1 MKLATFCHQGAQNV
15 GVLTPDEK
23 NICPLGAF
31 GFDCPDMLSVIKTL
45 DKKQVAELTA
55 RLAAGEAPEA
65 LPLGEVRL
73 LAPIPRPAQDVICLG
88 VNYAAHAL
96 ECDFIGDFSA
106 PRETEPAI
114 YFAKR
119 VDRAVDPEGT
129 VDSHADLVS
138 DLDYEVELAVI
149 LGKDALN
156 VAENDCEPYIFGYT
170 ILNDISA
177 RTIQRRHKQW
187 YRGKSLDDF
196 TPMGPWIVTAH
207 EIAFPP
213 VLGIGCKVNGE
224 VRQDSKTDCL
234 IHGVAEIISELSQGM
249 TLRAGTI
256 IATGTP
262 SGVAMGMEQPKYL
275 QPGDVM
281 ECWIEGI
288 GTLRNTVK

>member
-1 MKLATFCHQGAQNV
+1 MKLATFFYQGVEKV
-15 GVLTPDEK
+15 GVLTPDGQK
-23 NICPLGAF
+23 VCPLGAF
-31 GFDCPDMLSVIKTL
+31 GFDCPDMLSAIKAL
-45 DKKQVAELTA
+45 DKQTVAGLTA

-65 LPLGEVRL
+65 LPLDTVKL

-119 VDRAVDPEGT
+119 VDRAVDPEGA
-129 VDSHADLVS
+129 VDSHSDLVS

-196 TPMGPWIVTAH
+196 TPMGPWIVTAD

-213 VLGIGCKVNGE
+213 VLSIDCKVNGE

-234 IHGVAEIISELSQGM
+234 IHGVAEVISELSQGM

-262 SGVAMGMEQPKYL
+262 SGVAMGMDDPKYL
-275 QPGDVM
+275 RPGDVM
-281 ECWIEGI
+281 ECWIEQI

>member
-1 MKLATFCHQGAQNV
+1 MKLATFFYQGVEKV
-15 GVLTPDEK
+15 GVLTPDGQK
-23 NICPLGAF
+23 VCPLSAF
-31 GFDCPDMLSVIKTL
+31 GFDCPDMLSAIKAL
-45 DKKQVAELTA
+45 DKQTVAGLTA

-65 LPLGEVRL
+65 LPLDTVKL

-119 VDRAVDPEGT
+119 VDRAVDPEGA
-129 VDSHADLVS
+129 VDSHSDLVS

-196 TPMGPWIVTAH
+196 TPMGPWIVTAD

-213 VLGIGCKVNGE
+213 VLSIGCKVNGE

-234 IHGVAEIISELSQGM
+234 IHGVAEVISELSQGM

-262 SGVAMGMEQPKYL
+262 SGVAMGMDDPKYL
-275 QPGDVM
+275 RPGDVM
-281 ECWIEGI
+281 ECWIEQI

>member
-1 MKLATFCHQGAQNV
+1 MKLATFFYQGVEKV
-15 GVLTPDEK
+15 GVLTPDGQK
-23 NICPLGAF
+23 VCPLGAF
-31 GFDCPDMLSVIKTL
+31 GFDCPDMLSAIKAL
-45 DKKQVAELTA
+45 DKQTVAGLTA

-65 LPLGEVRL
+65 LPLDTVKL

-119 VDRAVDPEGT
+119 VDRAVDPEGA
-129 VDSHADLVS
+129 VDSHSDLVS

-156 VAENDCEPYIFGYT
+156 VAESDCEPYIFGYT

-196 TPMGPWIVTAH
+196 TPMGPWIVTAD

-213 VLGIGCKVNGE
+213 VLSIGCKVNGE
-224 VRQDSKTDCL
+224 ARQDSKTDCL
-234 IHGVAEIISELSQGM
+234 IHGVAEVISELSQGM

-262 SGVAMGMEQPKYL
+262 SGVAMGMDDPKYL
-275 QPGDVM
+275 RPGDVM
-281 ECWIEGI
+281 ECWIEQI

>member
-1 MKLATFCHQGAQNV
+1 MKLATFFYQGVEKV
-15 GVLTPDEK
+15 GVLTPDGQK
-23 NICPLGAF
+23 VCPLGAF
-31 GFDCPDMLSVIKTL
+31 GFDCPDMLSAIKAL
-45 DKKQVAELTA
+45 DKQTVAGLTA
-55 RLAAGEAPEA
+55 RLAAGETPEA
-65 LPLGEVRL
+65 LPLDTVKL

-119 VDRAVDPEGT
+119 VDRAVDPEGA
-129 VDSHADLVS
+129 VDSHSDLVS

-196 TPMGPWIVTAH
+196 TPMGPWIVTAD

-213 VLGIGCKVNGE
+213 VLSIGCKVNGE

-234 IHGVAEIISELSQGM
+234 IHGVAEVISELSQGM

-262 SGVAMGMEQPKYL
+262 SGVAMGMDDPKYL
-275 QPGDVM
+275 RPGDVM
-281 ECWIEGI
+281 ECWIEQI

>member
-1 MKLATFCHQGAQNV
+1 MKLATFFYQGVEKV
-15 GVLTPDEK
+15 GVLTPDGQK
-23 NICPLGAF
+23 VCPLGAF
-31 GFDCPDMLSVIKTL
+31 GFDCPDMLSAIKAL
-45 DKKQVAELTA
+45 DKQTVAGLTA

-65 LPLGEVRL
+65 LPLDTVKL

-119 VDRAVDPEGT
+119 VDRAVDPEGA
-129 VDSHADLVS
+129 VDSHSDLVS

-156 VAENDCEPYIFGYT
+156 VAESDCEPYIFGYT

-196 TPMGPWIVTAH
+196 TPMGPWIVTAD

-213 VLGIGCKVNGE
+213 VLSIGCKVNGE

-234 IHGVAEIISELSQGM
+234 IHGMAEVISELSQGM

-262 SGVAMGMEQPKYL
+262 SGVAMGMDDPKYL
-275 QPGDVM
+275 RPGDVM
-281 ECWIEGI
+281 ECWIEQI

>member
-1 MKLATFCHQGAQNV
+1 MKLATFFYQGVEKV
-15 GVLTPDEK
+15 GVLTPDGQH
-23 NICPLGAF
+23 ICPLGAF
-31 GFDCPDMLSVIKTL
+31 GFDCPDMLSAIKAL
-45 DKKQVAELTA
+45 DKQTVAGLTA

-65 LPLGEVRL
+65 LPLDTVKL

-119 VDRAVDPEGT
+119 VDRAVDPEGA
-129 VDSHADLVS
+129 VDSHSDLVS

-156 VAENDCEPYIFGYT
+156 VAENDSEPYIFGYT

-196 TPMGPWIVTAH
+196 TPMGPWIVTAD

-213 VLGIGCKVNGE
+213 VLSIGCKVNGE

-234 IHGVAEIISELSQGM
+234 IHGVAEVISELSQGM

-262 SGVAMGMEQPKYL
+262 SGVAMGMDDPKYL
-275 QPGDVM
+275 RPGDVM
-281 ECWIEGI
+281 ECWIEQI

>member
-1 MKLATFCHQGAQNV
+1 MKLATFFYQGVEKV
-15 GVLTPDEK
+15 GVLTPDGQK
-23 NICPLGAF
+23 VCPLGAF
-31 GFDCPDMLSVIKTL
+31 GFDCPDMLSAIKAL
-45 DKKQVAELTA
+45 DKQTVAGLTA

-65 LPLGEVRL
+65 LPLDTVKL

-119 VDRAVDPEGT
+119 VDRAVDPEGD
-129 VDSHADLVS
+129 VDSHSDLVS

-156 VAENDCEPYIFGYT
+156 VAESDCESYIFGYT

-196 TPMGPWIVTAH
+196 TPMGPWIVTAD

-213 VLGIGCKVNGE
+213 VLSIGCKVNGE

-234 IHGVAEIISELSQGM
+234 IHGVAEVISELSQGM

-262 SGVAMGMEQPKYL
+262 SGVAMGMDDPKYL
-275 QPGDVM
+275 RPGDVM
-281 ECWIEGI
+281 ECWIEQI

>member
-1 MKLATFCHQGAQNV
+1 MKLATYFYQGVEAV
-15 GVLTPDEK
+15 GVVTPDGK
-23 NICPLGAF
+23 KICPLTAF
-31 GFDCPDMLSVIKTL
+31 GYDCTDMLSAIKLL
-45 DKKQVAELTA
+45 DRQQVAALTA
-55 RLAAGEAPEA
+55 RLAAGEAPEGLELCA
-65 LPLGEVRL
+65 VKL

-119 VDRAVDPEGT
+119 VDRAVDPDGP

-156 VAENDCEPYIFGYT
+156 VAESDCEPYIFGYT

-177 RTIQRRHKQW
+177 RTIQKRHKQW

-196 TPMGPWIVTAH
+196 TPMGPWIVTAD
-207 EIAFPP
+207 EVAFPP
-213 VLGIGCKVNGE
+213 VLSIGCKVNGE
-224 VRQDSKTDCL
+224 IRQDSKTDCL
-234 IHGVAEIISELSQGM
+234 IHGVAEVISELSQGM

-262 SGVAMGMEQPKYL
+262 SGVAMGMDDPKYL
-275 QPGDVM
+275 QPGDEM

>member
-1 MKLATFCHQGAQNV
+1 MKLATYLYQETENV
-15 GVLTPDEK
+15 GVLTADGQH
-23 NICPLGAF
+23 ICPLRAF
-31 GFDCPDMLSVIKTL
+31 GFACTDMVSAIKLL
-45 DKKQVAELTA
+45 DRQQVAALTA
-55 RLAAGEAPEA
+55 RLATGEAPEA
-65 LPLGEVRL
+65 LPLDAVRL

-119 VDRAVDPEGT
+119 VDRAVDPEGDI
-129 VDSHADLVS
+129 DSHADLVS

-156 VAENDCEPYIFGYT
+156 VAENDCEQYIFGYT

-187 YRGKSLDDF
+187 YRGKSLDNF
-196 TPMGPWIVTAH
+196 TPMGPWIVTAD
-207 EIAFPP
+207 EVAFPP
-213 VLGIGCKVNGE
+213 VLSIGCKVNDE

-234 IHGVAEIISELSQGM
+234 IHGVAEVVSELSQGM

-262 SGVAMGMEQPKYL
+262 SGVAMGMEQPCYL
-275 QPGDVM
+275 QPGDVV

-288 GTLRNTVK
+288 GTLRNTVR

>member
-1 MKLATFCHQGAQNV
+1 MKLATFFYQGVEKV
-15 GVLTPDEK
+15 GVLTPDGQR
-23 NICPLGAF
+23 ICPLGAF
-31 GFDCPDMLSVIKTL
+31 GFDCPDMLSAIKAL
-45 DKKQVAELTA
+45 DKQTVAGLTA

-65 LPLGEVRL
+65 LPLDTVKL

-114 YFAKR
+114 YFTKR
-119 VDRAVDPEGT
+119 VDRAVDPEGA
-129 VDSHADLVS
+129 VDSHSDLVS

-196 TPMGPWIVTAH
+196 TPMGPWIVTAD

-213 VLGIGCKVNGE
+213 VLSIGCKVNGE
-224 VRQDSKTDCL
+224 ARQDSKTDCL
-234 IHGVAEIISELSQGM
+234 IHGVAEVISELSQGM

-262 SGVAMGMEQPKYL
+262 SGVAMGMDDPKYL
-275 QPGDVM
+275 RPGDVM
-281 ECWIEGI
+281 ECWIEQI

>member
-1 MKLATFCHQGAQNV
+1 MKLATFFYQGVEKV
-15 GVLTPDEK
+15 GVLTPDGQK
-23 NICPLGAF
+23 VCPLGAF
-31 GFDCPDMLSVIKTL
+31 GFDCPDMLSAIKAL
-45 DKKQVAELTA
+45 DKQTVAGLTA

-65 LPLGEVRL
+65 LPLDTVKL

-119 VDRAVDPEGT
+119 VDRAVDPEGA
-129 VDSHADLVS
+129 VDSHSDLVS

-196 TPMGPWIVTAH
+196 TPMGPWIVTAD

-213 VLGIGCKVNGE
+213 VLSIGCKVNGE

-234 IHGVAEIISELSQGM
+234 IHGVAEVISELSQGM

-262 SGVAMGMEQPKYL
+262 SGVAMGMDDPKYL
-275 QPGDVM
+275 RPGDVM
-281 ECWIEGI
+281 ECWIEQI

>member
-1 MKLATFCHQGAQNV
+1 MKLATFFYQGVEKV
-15 GVLTPDEK
+15 GVLTPDGQK
-23 NICPLGAF
+23 VCPLGAF
-31 GFDCPDMLSVIKTL
+31 GFDCLDMLSAIKAL
-45 DKKQVAELTA
+45 DKQTVAGLTA

-65 LPLGEVRL
+65 LPLDTVKL

-119 VDRAVDPEGT
+119 VDRAVDPEGA
-129 VDSHADLVS
+129 VDSHSDLVS

-196 TPMGPWIVTAH
+196 TPMGPWIVTAD

-213 VLGIGCKVNGE
+213 VLSIGCKVNGE

-234 IHGVAEIISELSQGM
+234 IHGVAEVISELSQGM

-262 SGVAMGMEQPKYL
+262 SGVAMGMDDPKYL
-275 QPGDVM
+275 RPGDVM
-281 ECWIEGI
+281 ECWIEQI

>member
-1 MKLATFCHQGAQNV
+1 MKLATFFYQGVEKV
-15 GVLTPDEK
+15 GVLTPGGQK
-23 NICPLGAF
+23 VCPLGAF
-31 GFDCPDMLSVIKTL
+31 GFDCPDMLSAIKAL
-45 DKKQVAELTA
+45 DKQTVAGLTA

-65 LPLGEVRL
+65 LPLDTVKL

-119 VDRAVDPEGT
+119 VDRAVDPEGEI
-129 VDSHADLVS
+129 DSHADLVS

-187 YRGKSLDDF
+187 YRGKSLDNF
-196 TPMGPWIVTAH
+196 TPMGPWIVTAD
-207 EIAFPP
+207 EVAFPP
-213 VLGIGCKVNGE
+213 VLSIGCKVNGQ

-234 IHGVAEIISELSQGM
+234 IHGVAEVVSELSQGM

-262 SGVAMGMEQPKYL
+262 SGVAMGMDDPKYL
-275 QPGDVM
+275 RPGDVM
-281 ECWIEGI
+281 ECWIEQI

>member
-1 MKLATFCHQGAQNV
+1 MKLATYLYQETENV
-15 GVLTPDEK
+15 GVLTADGQR
-23 NICPLGAF
+23 ICPLRAF
-31 GFDCPDMLSVIKTL
+31 GFACTDMLSAIKLL
-45 DKKQVAELTA
+45 DRQQVAALTA

-65 LPLGEVRL
+65 LPLGTVKL

-114 YFAKR
+114 YFSKR
-119 VDRAVDPEGT
+119 VDRAVDPEGEI
-129 VDSHADLVS
+129 DSHADLVS

-156 VAENDCEPYIFGYT
+156 VPENDCEPYIFGYT

-187 YRGKSLDDF
+187 YRGKSLDNF
-196 TPMGPWIVTAH
+196 TPMGPWIVTAD
-207 EIAFPP
+207 EVAFPP
-213 VLGIGCKVNGE
+213 VLSIGCKVNGQ

-234 IHGVAEIISELSQGM
+234 IHGVAEVVSELSQGM

-262 SGVAMGMEQPKYL
+262 SGVAMGMDDPKYL
-275 QPGDVM
+275 QPGDEM

-288 GTLRNTVK
+288 GTLRNTVR

>member
-1 MKLATFCHQGAQNV
+1 MKLATFFYQGVEKV
-15 GVLTPDEK
+15 GVLTPDGQK
-23 NICPLGAF
+23 VCPLGAF
-31 GFDCPDMLSVIKTL
+31 GFDCPDMLSAIKAL
-45 DKKQVAELTA
+45 DKQTVAGLTA
-55 RLAAGEAPEA
+55 RLAAGESPEA
-65 LPLGEVRL
+65 LPLDTVKL

-119 VDRAVDPEGT
+119 VDRAVDPEGA
-129 VDSHADLVS
+129 VDSHSDLVS

-196 TPMGPWIVTAH
+196 TPMGPWIVTAD

-213 VLGIGCKVNGE
+213 VLSIGCKVNGE

-234 IHGVAEIISELSQGM
+234 IHGVAEVISELSQGM

-262 SGVAMGMEQPKYL
+262 SGVAMGMDDPKYL
-275 QPGDVM
+275 RPGDVM
-281 ECWIEGI
+281 ECWIEQI

>member
-1 MKLATFCHQGAQNV
+1 MKLATFFYQGVEKV
-15 GVLTPDEK
+15 GVLTPDGQK
-23 NICPLGAF
+23 VCPLGAF
-31 GFDCPDMLSVIKTL
+31 GFDCPDMLSAIKAL
-45 DKKQVAELTA
+45 DKQTVAGLTV

-65 LPLGEVRL
+65 LPLDTVKL

-119 VDRAVDPEGT
+119 VDRAVDPEGA
-129 VDSHADLVS
+129 VDSHSDLVS

-156 VAENDCEPYIFGYT
+156 VAESDCEPYIFGYT

-196 TPMGPWIVTAH
+196 TPMGPWIVTAD

-213 VLGIGCKVNGE
+213 VLSIGCKVNGE
-224 VRQDSKTDCL
+224 ARQDSKTDCL
-234 IHGVAEIISELSQGM
+234 IHGVAEVISELSQGM

-262 SGVAMGMEQPKYL
+262 SGVAMGMDDPKYL
-275 QPGDVM
+275 RPGDVM
-281 ECWIEGI
+281 ECWIEQI

>member
-1 MKLATFCHQGAQNV
+1 MKLATFFYQGVEKV
-15 GVLTPDEK
+15 GVLTPDGQK
-23 NICPLGAF
+23 VCPLGAF
-31 GFDCPDMLSVIKTL
+31 GFDCPDMLSAIKAL
-45 DKKQVAELTA
+45 DKQTVAGLTA

-65 LPLGEVRL
+65 LPLDTVKL

-119 VDRAVDPEGT
+119 VDRAVDPEGA
-129 VDSHADLVS
+129 VDSHSDLVS

-196 TPMGPWIVTAH
+196 TPMGPWIVTAD

-213 VLGIGCKVNGE
+213 VLSIGCKVNGE

-234 IHGVAEIISELSQGM
+234 IHGVAEVISQLSQGM

-262 SGVAMGMEQPKYL
+262 SGVAMGMDDPKYL
-275 QPGDVM
+275 RPGDVM
-281 ECWIEGI
+281 ECWIEQI

>member
-1 MKLATFCHQGAQNV
+1 MKLATFFYQGVEKV
-15 GVLTPDEK
+15 GVLTPDGQK
-23 NICPLGAF
+23 VCPLGAF
-31 GFDCPDMLSVIKTL
+31 GFDCPDMLSAIKAL
-45 DKKQVAELTA
+45 DKQTVAGLTV

-65 LPLGEVRL
+65 LPLDTVKL

-119 VDRAVDPEGT
+119 VDRAVDPEGA
-129 VDSHADLVS
+129 VDSHSDLVS

-196 TPMGPWIVTAH
+196 TPMGPWIVTAD

-213 VLGIGCKVNGE
+213 VLSIGCKVNGE

-234 IHGVAEIISELSQGM
+234 IHGVAEVISELSQGM

-262 SGVAMGMEQPKYL
+262 SGVAMGMDDPKYL
-275 QPGDVM
+275 RPGDVM
-281 ECWIEGI
+281 ECWIEQI

>member
-1 MKLATFCHQGAQNV
+1 MKLATYLYQGVEAV
-15 GVLTPDEK
+15 GVLTPDGQG
-23 NICPLGAF
+23 ICPLTAF
-31 GFDCPDMLSVIKTL
+31 GFDCADMLSAIRAL
-45 DKKQVAELTA
+45 DREQTAFLSA
-55 RLAAGEAPEA
+55 RLAAGEAPNA
-65 LPLGEVRL
+65 LPLDAVKL

-119 VDRAVDPEGT
+119 VDRAVDPEGA
-129 VDSHADLVS
+129 VDSHSDMVS

-156 VAENDCEPYIFGYT
+156 VLENDCEQYIFGYT

-177 RTIQRRHKQW
+177 RTIQKRHKQW

-196 TPMGPWIVTAH
+196 TPMGPWIVTAD

-234 IHGVAEIISELSQGM
+234 IHGVAEVISELSQGM

-275 QPGDVM
+275 KPGDVM
-281 ECWIEGI
+281 ECWIEQI

>member
-1 MKLATFCHQGAQNV
+1 MKLATYLYQDTEAV
-15 GVLTPDEK
+15 GVVTPDGK
-23 NICPLGAF
+23 KICPLTAF
-31 GFDCPDMLSVIKTL
+31 GYDCTDMLSAIKLL
-45 DKKQVAELTA
+45 DRQQVAALTA
-55 RLAAGEAPEA
+55 RLAAGEVPEG
-65 LPLGEVRL
+65 LELGAVKL

-119 VDRAVDPEGT
+119 VDRAVDPDGP

-156 VAENDCEPYIFGYT
+156 VAESDCEPYIFGYT

-177 RTIQRRHKQW
+177 RTIQKRHKQW

-196 TPMGPWIVTAH
+196 TPMGPWIVTAD
-207 EIAFPP
+207 EVAFPP
-213 VLGIGCKVNGE
+213 VLSIGCKVNGE
-224 VRQDSKTDCL
+224 IRQDSKTDCL
-234 IHGVAEIISELSQGM
+234 IHGVAEVISELSQGM

-262 SGVAMGMEQPKYL
+262 SGVAMGMDDPKYL
-275 QPGDVM
+275 QPGDEM

>member
-1 MKLATFCHQGAQNV
+1 MKLATFFYQGVEKV
-15 GVLTPDEK
+15 GVLTPDGQK
-23 NICPLGAF
+23 VCPLGAF
-31 GFDCPDMLSVIKTL
+31 GFDCPDMLSAIKAL
-45 DKKQVAELTA
+45 DKQTVAGLTA

-65 LPLGEVRL
+65 LPLDTVKL

-119 VDRAVDPEGT
+119 VDRAVDPEGA
-129 VDSHADLVS
+129 VDSHSDLVS

-156 VAENDCEPYIFGYT
+156 VAESDCEPYIFGYT

-196 TPMGPWIVTAH
+196 TPMGPWIVTAD

-213 VLGIGCKVNGE
+213 VLSIGCKVNGE
-224 VRQDSKTDCL
+224 TRQDSKTDCL
-234 IHGVAEIISELSQGM
+234 IHGVAEVISELSQGM

-262 SGVAMGMEQPKYL
+262 SGVAMGMDDPKYL
-275 QPGDVM
+275 RPGDVM
-281 ECWIEGI
+281 ECWIEQI

>member
-1 MKLATFCHQGAQNV
+1 MKLATFFYQGVEKV
-15 GVLTPDEK
+15 GVLTPDGQK
-23 NICPLGAF
+23 VCPLGAF
-31 GFDCPDMLSVIKTL
+31 GFDCPDMLSAIKAL
-45 DKKQVAELTA
+45 DKQTVAGLTA

-65 LPLGEVRL
+65 LPLDTVKL

-119 VDRAVDPEGT
+119 VDRAVDPEGA
-129 VDSHADLVS
+129 VDSHSDLVS

-156 VAENDCEPYIFGYT
+156 VAESDCEPYIFGYT

-196 TPMGPWIVTAH
+196 TPMGPWIVTAD

-213 VLGIGCKVNGE
+213 VLSIGCKVNGE

-234 IHGVAEIISELSQGM
+234 IHGVAEVISELSQGM

-262 SGVAMGMEQPKYL
+262 SGVAMGMDDPKYL
-275 QPGDVM
+275 RPGDVM
-281 ECWIEGI
+281 ECWIEQI